1 MTAVNSLSNRI
12 IKIAHLYPE
21 VLNLYGDR
29 GNILCMKK
37 RLEWRNIECSITEIK
52 LGDNSSLSDYDIFF
66 IGGGQDFEQEVLL
79 SDLKAGKGASIKSA
93 IESGK
98 TFLCICGG
106 YQMMGHYY
114 QTKEGEKM
122 QFLGAVDLHTIG
134 GDVRMIGNYA
144 FRASKEC
151 GASDIVGFENHSGRT
166 YLGKGISPLGTM
178 LMGYGNNGED
188 KTEGV
193 HYKNLYGSYSHGPI
207 LPKNPEFTDHLLKVT
222 LETKYGSSD
231 LLPLDDTFEKQAH
244 DNILQKVLSNTMSQ
258 D

>member
-1 MTAVNSLSNRI
+1 MSDQI

-29 GNILCMKK
+29 GNIICLEK
-37 RLEWRNIECSITEIK
+37 RLKWRNIGCEITEVK
-52 LGDNSSLSDYDIFF
+52 LGQSDDLTDYDIFF

-79 SDLKAGKGASIKSA
+79 KDLKSGRGNNIKAA
-93 IESGK
+93 IEDGK

-114 QTKEGEKM
+114 ETKDGEKM
-122 QFLGAVDLHTIG
+122 EFLGAIDFHTIG

-144 FRASKEC
+144 FHTTKSAGKT
-151 GASDIVGFENHSGRT
+151 DIVGFENHSGRT
-166 YLGKGISPLGTM
+166 YLGRHTNPLGTI
-178 LMGYGNNGED
+178 LSGYGNNGED

-193 HYKNLYGSYSHGPI
+193 HYKNVYGSYSHGPI
-207 LPKNPEFTDHLLKVT
+207 LPKNPVFADHLLKT
-222 LETKYGSSD
+222 ALERKYGSAE
-231 LLPLDDTFEKQAH
+231 LAPLNDTFETQAH
-244 DNILQKVLSNTMSQ
+244 DYIFNKVLNDDMSK